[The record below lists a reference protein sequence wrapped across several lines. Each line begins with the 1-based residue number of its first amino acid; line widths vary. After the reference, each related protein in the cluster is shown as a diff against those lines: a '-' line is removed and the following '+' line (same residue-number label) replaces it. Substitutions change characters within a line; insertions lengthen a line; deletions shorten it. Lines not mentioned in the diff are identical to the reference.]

1 MHRIRVRTIRTG
13 AALLAATVFLGACGG
28 STAIPTPKEAVTAR
42 PRPPAAESL
51 IWVGDGPGG
60 EATTAIGK
68 AFGEENGVDVTVEVL
83 PGSELQANFV
93 TAAQAGDAPDVVMGA
108 HDWIGNL
115 VQNGTID
122 PIQIP
127 EATSAT
133 LQPLALEAVTFD
145 GQTYG
150 MPFTM
155 NNIVLIRNTDLAPDA
170 PTTVEMV
177 AAGNKAVQAGAKAP
191 LAWPVSNTGNPYF
204 INPLYTSGGG
214 YMFGQTE
221 DGSFDPTDLGVG
233 QPGSIEAYEKIG
245 ALGEKGQNVLK
256 RSVNTDN
263 AIALFTEGK
272 TPFLIE
278 GPWQLT
284 TIDESGINYEVSAV
298 PGFEGMDPASPFITV
313 DAAYVASGS
322 ANKTLAQEFVTNYWS
337 RADVGA
343 QLFEATKNVPANVD
357 TLSQIEGDNPAVA
370 AVAAAGAENGQI
382 MPSIPEMA
390 AVWDPLGKAEAA
402 VIGGADP
409 GVDDHLRSR
418 GDPGSDRR
426 VALGC
431 RGGPSPAPAAVHRP
445 RSRRGESRGRQHLI
459 APWSQGTTV
468 GAGRRRRRQ
477 YPDSDGQGRRPRP
490 GGGRGR
496 LGGPPADP
504 RGQLVGPGRRR
515 WSH

>member
-1 MHRIRVRTIRTG
+1 MRTRTRTIR
-13 AALLAATVFLGACGG
+13 AAAGLLAAGLVLGACGG
-28 STAIPTPKEAVTAR
+28 GSDSDDSESSGGDAPEASGG
-42 PRPPAAESL
+42 ELL

-60 EATTAIGK
+60 DATTALAD

-127 EATSAT
+127 ETVSST

-170 PTTVEMV
+170 PATVEEMV
-177 AAGNKAVQAGAKAP
+177 AAGKKAVQEGAQAP

-214 YMFGQTE
+214 YMFGQTD

-233 QPGSIEAYEKIG
+233 TPGSVEAYEKIG
-245 ALGEKGQNVLK
+245 ELGEKGQGVLK

-263 AIALFTEGK
+263 AIGLFTEGK

-284 TIDESGINYEVSAV
+284 TIDASDINYEVSEV

-343 QLFEATKNVPANVD
+343 QLFEATKNVPANTD

-370 AVAAAGAENGQI
+370 AVAAAGAANGQI

-409 GVDDHLRSR
+409 ESTIQ
-418 GDPGSDRR
+418 S
-426 VALGC
+426 
-431 RGGPSPAPAAVHRP
+431 AAKAI
-445 RSRRGESRGRQHLI
+445 EAAI
-459 APWSQGTTV
+459 NE
-468 GAGRRRRRQ
+468 
-477 YPDSDGQGRRPRP
+477 
-490 GGGRGR
+490 
-496 LGGPPADP
+496 
-504 RGQLVGPGRRR
+504 
-515 WSH
+515 